1 MSGDSFWWAT
11 VTATGPLRIRRD
23 GDADPL
29 PITPDALVSGLVVG
43 ARVWC
48 QRSGRAVI
56 ILGRNNG

>member
-1 MSGDSFWWAT
+1 MSTGASWWAT
-11 VTATGPLRIRRD
+11 VTATGPLRMRRD

-48 QRSGRAVI
+48 QRSGRAVV

>member
-1 MSGDSFWWAT
+1 M
-11 VTATGPLRIRRD
+11 TAVGPLRIRRD

-48 QRSGRAVI
+48 QRSGRAVV